1 MRLAVGL
8 LFCYFILGETPQH
21 EFIILSGMKKI
32 FLKVSML
39 VYLFGAG
46 ITVFAQDVDK
56 AVLNWYNT
64 KTPGMNTEAAYKM
77 VKKQTPKTVVV
88 GVIDSGVDIEHEDL
102 KGQIWVNEDEIP
114 GNGIDDDKNGYI
126 DDVHGWNF
134 LGTSNNENLEY
145 VRIYKN
151 GKARFDGKTAEQI
164 SAADKADFA
173 LWEECRD
180 KLKTESEEAK
190 QELEGI
196 QMLQEQLLPMLPML
210 VKSALGKESYT
221 EKDLL
226 KWKPKDDNA
235 KQIRGLALMVETGQL
250 SKENLDEGIKQY
262 QDRLA
267 YHLNPDFN
275 GRTPVGD
282 NPDDFSQ
289 VRYGNNDVEG
299 ADALHG
305 THVSGII
312 GAVRG
317 NGIGGDGVAAPV
329 KIMSLRAVP
338 NGDEYD
344 KDIALAI
351 RYAVDNGASV
361 INMSFGKSYSPHQ
374 KEVYDAMKYAE
385 EKGVLLVHA
394 AGNDAANLDKDPNFP
409 AVRYAFQTEDFKNLL
424 TIGASTRDAKG
435 HLAASFSNYGG
446 ASVDVFAP
454 GFEIYNTVPDNK
466 YRELEGTSMAAPM
479 VSGVAAF
486 LKAYFPDLS
495 MFEIRDIILKSAT
508 PMGTTQQELPGTED
522 KVLFSQMSRSG
533 SIVNV
538 QNAVKMAQAM
548 SVNK

>member
-1 MRLAVGL
+1 
-8 LFCYFILGETPQH
+8 
-21 EFIILSGMKKI
+21 
-32 FLKVSML
+32 ML

-56 AVLNWYNT
+56 AVLNWYNA

-145 VRIYKN
+145 VRIYRN
-151 GKARFDGKTAEQI
+151 GKARFEGKTTADI

-180 KLKTESEEAK
+180 KMLKETEESK
-190 QELEGI
+190 QELEGL
-196 QMLQEQLLPMLPML
+196 QMLKDQLIPMLPTL
-210 VKSALGKESYT
+210 VKGALGKESYT

-250 SKENLDEGIKQY
+250 SNERLDEGLKQY

-289 VRYGNNDVEG
+289 QRYGNNDVEG

-374 KEVYDAMKYAE
+374 KEVYEAMKYAE
-385 EKGVLLVHA
+385 SKGVLLVHA

-409 AVRYAFQTEDFKNLL
+409 AVRYAFQTEDLKNLL

-486 LKAYFPDLS
+486 LKAYFPELS

-522 KVLFSQMSRSG
+522 MVLFSQMSRSG
-533 SIVNV
+533 SVVNL